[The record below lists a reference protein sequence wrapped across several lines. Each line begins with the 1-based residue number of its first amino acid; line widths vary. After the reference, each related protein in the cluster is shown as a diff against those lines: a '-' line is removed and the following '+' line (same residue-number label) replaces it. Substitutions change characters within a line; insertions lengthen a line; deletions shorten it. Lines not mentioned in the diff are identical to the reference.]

1 MVSGRRRRTH
11 MSDGTGRQG
20 IVVDTSGS
28 KNAMLR
34 PVPLRAVNFADDFWE
49 PRRETTR
56 RETIREQLELCERT
70 GRIDNFRRA
79 SGRRQI
85 ARHQGLVFNDSDVYK
100 TLEAAG
106 YALLD
111 GVDAELEELIEATID
126 EIAAAQQP
134 DGYLNTYFMFE
145 REGERYTDLTQKH
158 ELYCYGHMIQAA
170 IAHRRGTGRDKFLD
184 VAIRV
189 AEHLLATFGPDRRHA
204 TDGHEEI
211 ELALVELYRET
222 GERKYMD
229 LAIFFLDQR
238 GKEPSVIPDRP
249 RRRERE
255 YFQDHLPVREQSE
268 VKGHAVRA
276 MYLTT
281 GMTDVVL
288 EGEDKEMEAALHRLW
303 ESTYSRKAYVT
314 GALGA
319 RYEGEAFGDDYELP
333 NERAY
338 AETCAAIGA
347 VFWNWRMLA
356 RYGDAKYADAMET
369 ALYNSVISGVSLDG
383 QGYFYMNPLAS
394 PGGYERDSWFECSC
408 CPPNVARLMMS
419 LPGYAYSTSDEGLWV
434 HLYVKGS
441 VNTEL
446 PGGGRIG
453 IEVDTEYPWDGMVHM
468 RVTEA
473 PEGRTALVL
482 RIPGWVDGAR
492 LTVNDA
498 DAGVEVR
505 PGSYVRVV
513 RAWRAGDEV
522 RLNLPMKVRR
532 LRSNPRVLDNRG
544 HVALARGPVV
554 YCVEEADHPEADVYK
569 LGLSPKAE
577 FSVRHDAELLGG
589 VVVLEAE
596 GVTLDGDRAELYQRE
611 PFAMPGAAGKTAL
624 RAIPYHVW
632 ANRGAGAMRVWI
644 PEV

>member
-1 MVSGRRRRTH
+1 MSDEAGRR
-11 MSDGTGRQG
+11 G
-20 IVVDTSGS
+20 IVVDTRSS

-34 PVPLRAVNFADDFWE
+34 PVPLTDVKFADDFWE

-56 RETIREQLELCERT
+56 RETICEQLILCEST

-79 SGRRQI
+79 SGRKQI

-106 YALLD
+106 YALLE
-111 GVDAELEELIEATID
+111 GVDAALEELIEATID

-170 IAHRRGTGRDKFLD
+170 IAHRRGTDRDKFFE
-184 VAIRV
+184 VAVKV
-189 AEHLLATFGPDRRHA
+189 AEHLLDTFGQDKRQA

-211 ELALVELYRET
+211 ELALAELYRET

-276 MYLTT
+276 MYMTT
-281 GMTDVVL
+281 GMADVVL
-288 EGEDKEMEAALHRLW
+288 EGEDQAMEAALHRLW
-303 ESTYSRKAYVT
+303 DSTYSRKAYVT
-314 GALGA
+314 GALGS

-356 RYGDAKYADAMET
+356 RYGDAKYADAIET

-419 LPGYAYSTSDEGLWV
+419 LPSYAYSTSDEGLWV

-441 VNTEL
+441 VVTEL
-446 PGGGRIG
+446 PGGGRFG
-453 IEVDTEYPWDGMVHM
+453 IEVDTKYPWEGTVRM

-473 PEGRTALVL
+473 PEGETTLVL
-482 RIPGWVDGAR
+482 RIPGWVDEVA
-492 LTVNDA
+492 LEVNGA
-498 DAGVEVR
+498 DAAVEVR
-505 PGSYVRVV
+505 PGSYARIA
-513 RAWRAGDEV
+513 RTWRIGDEV
-522 RLNLPMKVRR
+522 RLELSMEVRR
-532 LRSNPRVLDNRG
+532 LRSNPRVLENRG

-554 YCVEEADHPEADVYK
+554 YCVEEADHPEADVYQ
-569 LGLSPKAE
+569 LGLARDSKFA
-577 FSVRHDAELLGG
+577 VRHEPELLGG
-589 VVVLEAE
+589 VAVLEAE
-596 GVTLDGDRAELYQRE
+596 GVALNGDRIELYQE
-611 PFAMPGAAGKTAL
+611 KPFASPSAAGKTTL

-632 ANRGAGAMRVWI
+632 ANRGPGAMRVWI

>member
-1 MVSGRRRRTH
+1 
-11 MSDGTGRQG
+11 MSDGAGRQG
-20 IVVDTSGS
+20 IVVDTRGS
-28 KNAMLR
+28 KNARLR
-34 PVPLRAVNFADDFWE
+34 PVPLAAVKFADDFWE
-49 PRRETTR
+49 PRRELTR

-79 SGRRQI
+79 SGRKQLP
-85 ARHQGLVFNDSDVYK
+85 RHQGLVFNDSDVYK

-145 REGERYTDLTQKH
+145 REEERYTDLTQQH

-170 IAHRRGTGRDKFLD
+170 IAHRRCTGKNTFFE
-184 VAIRV
+184 VAVGV
-189 AEHLLATFGPDRRHA
+189 AEHLLATFGPDKRQA

-211 ELALVELYRET
+211 ELALAELWRET
-222 GERKYMD
+222 GKKKYLD

-238 GKEPSVIPDRP
+238 GKNPSVIPDRP

-255 YFQDHLPVREQSE
+255 YFQDHLPVREQAE

-276 MYLTT
+276 MYMTT
-281 GMTDVVL
+281 GMADVVL
-288 EGEDKEMEAALHRLW
+288 EGEDEAMEAALHRLW
-303 ESTYSRKAYVT
+303 DSTYSRKAYVT

-394 PGGYERDSWFECSC
+394 PGGYARESWFECSC

-419 LPGYAYSTSDEGLWV
+419 LPEYAYSTSDEGLWV
-434 HLYVKGS
+434 HLYVNGS
-441 VNTEL
+441 VRTDL
-446 PGGGRIG
+446 PGGGRFG
-453 IEVDTEYPWDGMVHM
+453 IEVDTKYPWNGTVRM

-473 PEGRTALVL
+473 PAAEAALML
-482 RIPGWVDGAR
+482 RIPGWVDEATLEVNGAGAGE
-492 LTVNDA
+492 DA
-498 DAGVEVR
+498 R
-505 PGSYVRVV
+505 PGRYARVHQKWHV
-513 RAWRAGDEV
+513 GDEV
-522 RLNLPMKVRR
+522 RLDLPMGVRR

-554 YCVEEADHPEADVYK
+554 YCVEEADHSEVNVYD
-569 LGLSPKAE
+569 LGLSPQAE
-577 FSVRHDAELLGG
+577 FSVRHEAELLGG
-589 VVVLEAE
+589 VTVLEAE
-596 GVTLDGDRAELYQRE
+596 GVVLNGDRDELYGKE
-611 PFAMPGAAGKTAL
+611 PFALPGAAGKTAL

>member
-1 MVSGRRRRTH
+1 
-11 MSDGTGRQG
+11 MSDGNGRNG
-20 IVVDTSGS
+20 IVVDTRGS
-28 KNAMLR
+28 KNAVLR
-34 PVPLRAVNFADDFWE
+34 PVPLSAVKFEDDFWE

-56 RETIREQLELCERT
+56 RETIREQLELSEQT

-79 SGRRQI
+79 SGRKQI
-85 ARHQGLVFNDSDVYK
+85 AQHQGLVFNDSDVYK

-126 EIAAAQQP
+126 EIAAAQQA

-145 REGERYTDLTQKH
+145 REEERYTDLTQKH

-170 IAHRRGTGRDKFLD
+170 IAHRRCTGSRTFFD
-184 VAIRV
+184 VAIKV
-189 AEHLLATFGPDRRHA
+189 AEHLLATFGPDKRKA

-211 ELALVELYRET
+211 ELALAELSRET
-222 GERKYMD
+222 GERKYLE

-238 GKEPSVIPDRP
+238 GAEPSVLPDRP
-249 RRRERE
+249 RRRERD
-255 YFQDHLPVREQSE
+255 YYQDHLPVRDQAE

-276 MYLTT
+276 MYMTT
-281 GMTDVVL
+281 GMADVVL
-288 EGEDKEMEAALHRLW
+288 EGEDEAMEAALHRLW
-303 ESTYSRKAYVT
+303 DSTYLRKAYVT

-394 PGGYERDSWFECSC
+394 PGGYARDSWFECSC

-434 HLYVKGS
+434 HLYVNGS
-441 VNTEL
+441 VNVEL
-446 PGGGRIG
+446 ADGGNIG
-453 IEVDTEYPWDGMVHM
+453 LKVDTEYPWDGVVQL
-468 RVTEA
+468 RVTDA
-473 PEGRTALVL
+473 PEGETALVL
-482 RIPGWVDGAR
+482 RVPGWAEEAT
-492 LTVNDA
+492 LTVNG
-498 DAGVEVR
+498 AGAEVEVT
-505 PGSYVRVV
+505 PGSYAKVR
-513 RAWRAGDEV
+513 REWRTGDEV
-522 RLNLPMKVRR
+522 RLDLPMRVRR
-532 LRSNPRVLDNRG
+532 LRSNQRVLDNRG

-554 YCVEEADHPEADVYK
+554 YCVEEADHPEAHVYD
-569 LGLSPKAE
+569 LGLSRQAE
-577 FSVRHDAELLGG
+577 FSVHHEAGLLGG
-589 VVVLEAE
+589 VTVLEAE
-596 GVTLDGDRAELYQRE
+596 GVVLDGHRVELYQEE
-611 PFAMPGAAGKTAL
+611 PFATPSATGKTAL
-624 RAIPYHVW
+624 KAIPYHVW

-644 PEV
+644 PEI

>member
-1 MVSGRRRRTH
+1 MSDEAGRR
-11 MSDGTGRQG
+11 G
-20 IVVDTSGS
+20 IVVDTRSS

-34 PVPLRAVNFADDFWE
+34 PVRLTEVKFSDDFWE
-49 PRRETTR
+49 PRRQTTR
-56 RETIREQLELCERT
+56 RETIPEQLILCEST

-79 SGRRQI
+79 SGRKQI

-106 YALLD
+106 YALLE
-111 GVDAELEELIEATID
+111 GVDVALEELIEATID
-126 EIAAAQQP
+126 EIAAAQRP

-170 IAHRRGTGRDKFLD
+170 IAHRRGTGRDTFFD
-184 VAIRV
+184 VAVKV
-189 AEHLLATFGPDRRHA
+189 AEHLLDTFGPDKRQA
-204 TDGHEEI
+204 TDGHEEV
-211 ELALVELYRET
+211 ELALSELYRET

-229 LAIFFLDQR
+229 LSIFFLDQR
-238 GKEPSVIPDRP
+238 GKEPSVIPDRA
-249 RRRERE
+249 RRKDRD
-255 YFQDHLPVREQSE
+255 YYQDHLPVREQSE
-268 VKGHAVRA
+268 VKGHSVRA
-276 MYLTT
+276 MYMTT
-281 GMTDVVL
+281 GMADVVL
-288 EGEDKEMEAALHRLW
+288 EGEDQAMEAALHRLW
-303 ESTYSRKAYVT
+303 DNTYSRKAYVT

-356 RYGDAKYADAMET
+356 LYGDAKYADAMET

-394 PGGYERDSWFECSC
+394 RGGYERDSWFECSC

-419 LPGYAYSTSDEGLWV
+419 LPSYAYSTSDEGLWV

-441 VNTEL
+441 VGAEL
-446 PGGGRIG
+446 PGGGKLG
-453 IEVDTEYPWDGMVHM
+453 IEVDTKYPWEGSVRM

-473 PEGRTALVL
+473 PEGETTLVL
-482 RIPGWVDGAR
+482 RIPGWVDEVT
-492 LTVNDA
+492 LEVNGA

-505 PGSYVRVV
+505 PGSYARIA
-513 RAWRAGDEV
+513 RTWRIGDEV
-522 RLNLPMKVRR
+522 QLELPMEVRR
-532 LRSNPRVLDNRG
+532 LRSNPRVLENRG

-554 YCVEEADHPEADVYK
+554 YCVEEVDHPEADVYQ
-569 LGLSPKAE
+569 LGLARDSKFA
-577 FSVRHDAELLGG
+577 VRHEPELLGG
-589 VVVLEAE
+589 VAVLEAE
-596 GVTLDGDRAELYQRE
+596 GVVLNGDRIELYREE
-611 PFAMPGAAGKTAL
+611 PFASPGVAGRTDL

>member
-1 MVSGRRRRTH
+1 MSDEAGRR
-11 MSDGTGRQG
+11 G
-20 IVVDTSGS
+20 IVVDTRSS

-34 PVPLRAVNFADDFWE
+34 PVRLTGVKFADDFWE

-56 RETIREQLELCERT
+56 RETIREQLILCEST

-79 SGRRQI
+79 SGRKQI

-106 YALLD
+106 YALLE
-111 GVDAELEELIEATID
+111 GVDAALEELIEGTID

-170 IAHRRGTGRDKFLD
+170 IAHRRGTGRDKFFD
-184 VAIRV
+184 VAVKV
-189 AEHLLATFGPDRRHA
+189 AEHLLDTFGPDKRQA

-211 ELALVELYRET
+211 ELALAELYRET
-222 GERKYMD
+222 GERNYMD
-229 LAIFFLDQR
+229 LAVFFLDQR

-249 RRRERE
+249 RRRQRE

-268 VKGHAVRA
+268 VVGHAVRA
-276 MYLTT
+276 MYMTT
-281 GMTDVVL
+281 GMADVVL
-288 EGEDKEMEAALHRLW
+288 EGEDQVMEAALHRLW
-303 ESTYSRKAYVT
+303 DNTYSRKAYVT

-419 LPGYAYSTSDEGLWV
+419 LPSYAYSTSDEGLWV

-441 VNTEL
+441 VEAEL
-446 PGGGRIG
+446 LGGGRLG
-453 IEVDTEYPWDGMVHM
+453 IEVNTKYPWEGSVRM
-468 RVTEA
+468 RVTEV
-473 PEGRTALVL
+473 PEGETTLVL
-482 RIPGWVDGAR
+482 RIPGWVDEVA
-492 LTVNDA
+492 LEVNGA
-498 DAGVEVR
+498 DAGVEIR
-505 PGSYVRVV
+505 PGSYARIARSWSV
-513 RAWRAGDEV
+513 GDEV
-522 RLNLPMKVRR
+522 RLELPMGVRR
-532 LRSNPRVLDNRG
+532 LRSNPRVLENRG

-554 YCVEEADHPEADVYK
+554 YCVEEADHPETDVYQ
-569 LGLSPKAE
+569 LGLARDSKFA
-577 FSVRHDAELLGG
+577 VRHEPELLGG
-589 VVVLEAE
+589 VAVLEAE
-596 GVTLDGDRAELYQRE
+596 GVALNGDRIELYREE
-611 PFAMPGAAGKTAL
+611 PFASPSAAGKTTL

-632 ANRGAGAMRVWI
+632 ANRGPGAMRVWI